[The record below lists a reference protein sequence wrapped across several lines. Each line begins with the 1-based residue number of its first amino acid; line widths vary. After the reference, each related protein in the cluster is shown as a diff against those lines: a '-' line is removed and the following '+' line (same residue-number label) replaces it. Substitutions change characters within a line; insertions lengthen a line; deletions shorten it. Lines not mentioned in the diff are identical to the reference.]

1 MAQRTKTLA
10 DRSNRNLIPRIYK
23 VNGKNWLQIVTYM
36 SWQKCIRIIN
46 KCKNKYNTVGPMKRL
61 ALKRLRFTRTN
72 LRPHHYHKEAVCLD
86 VVDAPRTL
94 HIKVAWEMLP
104 TPLSRYVPYS
114 QFLKKKKKT
123 ENSAQHLLIWLGHG
137 FILSSVVWKEILK
150 FEDAPNS
157 DDKLGKC
164 CIILFCRHDM
174 AITVLQSEQLWL
186 FPQGQYKMESMSIPS
201 KKRHE
206 VIKCLKL

>member
-86 VVDAPRTL
+86 VVDAPRSL

-114 QFLKKKKKT
+114 QFKKKKK
-123 ENSAQHLLIWLGHG
+123 EDRKFCSASPDLVGTWLHSKQCG
-137 FILSSVVWKEILK
+137 LKRNPQVWRC
-150 FEDAPNS
+150 P
-157 DDKLGKC
+157 
-164 CIILFCRHDM
+164 
-174 AITVLQSEQLWL
+174 
-186 FPQGQYKMESMSIPS
+186 
-201 KKRHE
+201 
-206 VIKCLKL
+206 